1 MTSQISQIQKKLSS
15 LNLIWK
21 NFQHDQRNF
30 FEHQRFFYFFFK
42 NLNLN
47 RIFFQ
52 LEKMTS
58 RIFQIQINLY
68 RLNLI
73 WSNFQQDQR
82 NFFDHEKLKIS
93 KLNRIF
99 FQLEKM
105 ESRIFQIQIILSFLN
120 LIWKNFEQDQR
131 TFLSKKKCLLPKGI
145 LNKNFNSF
153 KLNQIF
159 FQFQNVLDKKPN
171 YTYF

>member
-1 MTSQISQIQKKLSS
+1 MNKKVQIFQKSQSKSDFFP
-15 LNLIWK
+15 IWK
-21 NFQHDQRNF
+21 NDVTNF
-30 FEHQRFFYFFFK
+30 SNPNNFISSKLHLKKFSARSEKLFCTSKILLFFLSACYLRGFWTKKFKFFK

-52 LEKMTS
+52 FEKMTS
-58 RIFQIQINLY
+58 RIFQIQI
-68 RLNLI
+68 
-73 WSNFQQDQR
+73 
-82 NFFDHEKLKIS
+82 
-93 KLNRIF
+93 
-99 FQLEKM
+99 
-105 ESRIFQIQIILSFLN
+105 ILSSLN

-153 KLNQIF
+153 KLNRIF
-159 FQFQNVLDKKPN
+159 FQFQNVLEKKPN